1 MARAHRTIMYYDGGC
16 PLCRREVDHYRRL
29 DKTHRVRWQDIAQ
42 HVSELERHGI
52 RAQDALARLHVIDR
66 NGDLQTGA
74 WAFAAV
80 WDELPGYRWL
90 ARLVRA
96 LHLIPAMDMIYRR
109 FAPWRLRRRC
119 RDDRCAR

>member
-1 MARAHRTIMYYDGGC
+1 MFYDGGC

-42 HVSELERHGI
+42 AVSELEQRGI

-80 WDELPGYRWL
+80 WDELPGYHWI
-90 ARLVRA
+90 ARVLRG
-96 LHLIPAMDMIYRR
+96 LHLIPVIDFVYRG

-119 RDDRCAR
+119 RSGGCAL